1 MYDLNQ
7 IPYDYKVEVINKF
20 KGLYLIDCLK
30 NHRWRF
36 ITMYKRQSPKSSQR
50 KKKVKWLSEEVLYIA
65 EERREMKGKGER
77 ERYTQL
83 NAEFQRIAR
92 RDKNS
97 FLKEQCKEIE
107 KNNRMRKTRDLSLQ
121 ENWKYQGNISC
132 NNGHNKGQKQ

>member
-1 MYDLNQ
+1 
-7 IPYDYKVEVINKF
+7 
-20 KGLYLIDCLK
+20 
-30 NHRWRF
+30 
-36 ITMYKRQSPKSSQR
+36 MYKRQSPKSSQR

-132 NNGHNKGQKQ
+132 NNGHNKGQK